1 MHRNCSVMENSEV
14 KSSQELSKILLE
26 VGTLLMASG
35 ANTSRIRITISRIAK
50 AFGYKTELMIT
61 HRALML
67 TVSDE
72 KNDFFQS
79 SLKRT
84 SPHGA
89 NFRMVSGISRMSW
102 HVVDEKWN
110 YEQIWTEINRLKSL
124 THYPRLLVLITV
136 ALAGASFCRLFGG
149 GYIEMIVAFIAT
161 FFGLLV
167 RQEAT
172 KRNFNTYLNIF
183 FASLTSC
190 LIAGASV
197 RFNIGANP
205 EYAFA
210 TSVLYLIPGI
220 PLINSLSDL
229 LDGNI
234 MNGIVRGMNGMIIA
248 FSIAFG
254 MLCSILIYHI

>member
-1 MHRNCSVMENSEV
+1 MENSEV
-14 KSSQELSKILLE
+14 KSSHELSKVLLE

-35 ANTSRIRITISRIAK
+35 ANTSRIRITVSRIAN
-50 AFGYKTELMIT
+50 AFGFNTELLVT
-61 HRALML
+61 HRALMI

-72 KNDFFQS
+72 KNDYFQS

-84 SPHGA
+84 MPHGA

-102 HVVDEKWN
+102 SVVEDNWD
-110 YEQIWTEINRLKSL
+110 YEQIWAEIKRLKSL
-124 THYPRLLVLITV
+124 SNYPRPVILFIV

-149 GYIEMIVAFIAT
+149 GFIEMIIAFVAT
-161 FFGLLV
+161 FFGLFV

-172 KRNFNTYLNIF
+172 KRNFNTYLSIF

-190 LIAGASV
+190 LIAGAAV
-197 RFNIGANP
+197 KLKIGTDP

-210 TSVLYLIPGI
+210 TSVLFLIPGI

-248 FSIAFG
+248 FAIAFG